1 MHGAP
6 ARAGVGG
13 DGHATC
19 TDEEADVVPGLEIA
33 RGVVLDGRYRIEGV
47 LGHGGMS
54 TVYRAHDEVLERD
67 VALKI
72 FPPTPD
78 ADEVR
83 RHHAEMR
90 VLAQL
95 SHPGLVTLH
104 DAGSA
109 RTGESVVQTYLVMEL
124 VPGPTLADLLAT
136 GPLAARHAARVGRQ
150 LAEAL
155 AAVHDAGVVHR
166 DIKPANVLLV
176 APRDREDPEDA
187 LATGPVVKIADF
199 GIARLADAARMTVTG
214 TTLGTATYLSPEQAA
229 GTEVGAAT
237 DVYALGLVLLE
248 CLTGEKAF
256 TGTVVEVAAARLT
269 SSPRIP
275 SALGRPWCELLGAM
289 TSTDPGAR
297 PTMAEVAEGLR
308 VLAGEPRR
316 APVEDDGDVVTAA
329 HPAVGVPV
337 RTSGEDVST
346 AGLEIPPQRP
356 REPSVDTRRLPPD
369 VIRARAASAPTG
381 EEPGGPQGPHG
392 RAVVLWLAAA
402 VLVVVLGVLLGR
414 PAGQPEGE
422 VPDLPEVGGTLGDA
436 LDELARSVTP

>member
-1 MHGAP
+1 M
-6 ARAGVGG
+6 
-13 DGHATC
+13 
-19 TDEEADVVPGLEIA
+19 VPGLEIA

-78 ADEVR
+78 AGEVR
-83 RHHAEMR
+83 RHQAEMR

-109 RTGESVVQTYLVMEL
+109 RTGETVEQTYLVMEL
-124 VPGPTLADLLAT
+124 VPGPTLGDLLAT
-136 GPLAARHAARVGRQ
+136 GPLVPRHAARVGRQ
-150 LAEAL
+150 LAGAL
-155 AAVHDAGVVHR
+155 AAVHAAGVVHR

-176 APRDREDPEDA
+176 APRDREEPEDA

-199 GIARLADAARMTVTG
+199 GIARLADAARMTMTG

-229 GTEVGAAT
+229 GTEVGPPT

-269 SSPRIP
+269 TSPRIP
-275 SALGRPWCELLGAM
+275 TALGGPWCELLAAM
-289 TSTDPGAR
+289 TGRDPGTR
-297 PTMAEVAEGLR
+297 PTMAEVAARLEPLT
-308 VLAGEPRR
+308 GEAHR
-316 APVEDDGDVVTAA
+316 APGET
-329 HPAVGVPV
+329 PAVEQPRAGHGVAP
-337 RTSGEDVST
+337 GAQGAAEEVST
-346 AGLEIPPQRP
+346 AALELGRP
-356 REPSVDTRRLPPD
+356 ALREPAADTRQLPPD
-369 VIRARAASAPTG
+369 VIRARAAAAEGAAPAGTDG
-381 EEPGGPQGPHG
+381 VPTSERS
-392 RAVVLWLAAA
+392 RALVLWLAVAA
-402 VLVVVLGVLLGR
+402 VLVAVVLAVQLG
-414 PAGQPEGE
+414 GSGGE
-422 VPDLPEVGGTLGDA
+422 PGADGPDLPEVGGPLGDA